1 MSLTFPGESVE
12 YRTARN
18 LLAEREAE
26 LARLTEEVAA
36 ARRKLP
42 PGGEIPQDYV
52 FQGIGRD
59 GNETDIKLSELFDA
73 PSGSRDTLVICNF
86 MYGPEM
92 KRACPWCTQLY
103 GPLDRAV
110 EDIEREVAFVV
121 VAKSPLP
128 RILAYARER
137 DWRNLRLLS
146 SGRTTYNRD
155 YNAESAE
162 GAQIS
167 MLNVFQRDSSGVIR
181 HFWGAETQELGWIGP
196 HVLDVTPHGQ

>member
-1 MSLTFPGESVE
+1 MSLTFPGESAE
-12 YRTARN
+12 YRAARDA
-18 LLAEREAE
+18 LFAREAE

-36 ARRKLP
+36 ERRKLP

-52 FQGIGRD
+52 FQGIGPD
-59 GNETDIKLSELFDA
+59 GNETDIRLSELFGDH
-73 PSGSRDTLVICNF
+73 DVLVICNF

-92 KRACPWCTQLY
+92 RRACPFCTALY
-103 GPLDRAV
+103 DPLDKAV
-110 EDIEREVAFVV
+110 RDIEREVAFAV

-155 YNAESAE
+155 YNAESAD

-167 MLNVFQRDSSGVIR
+167 MLNVFQRDSDGVIR
-181 HFWGAETQELGWIGP
+181 HFWGSETQELGWIGP
-196 HVLDVTPHGQ
+196 NVLHVTPRGA